1 MAAQNHAGRH
11 RPDTATVFVDSS
23 GGRVRLAR
31 RATHTAIGLLMIAL
45 VAVGASLLGNVP
57 LPGVRP
63 PASLPGDNSASK
75 HAPTQ
80 PRSSQLAAGASSP
93 SSQGAT
99 PGSPATS
106 GPSAAH
112 PTTAPTAAASTPPGQ
127 PSSLGRP
134 TTTPSNTTAP
144 TSGARHGQAPITPPG
159 QTKKPTATKTP

>member
-63 PASLPGDNSASK
+63 PASLPGNNSASK

-93 SSQGAT
+93 SSQGTT

-106 GPSAAH
+106 GPSGAH
-112 PTTAPTAAASTPPGQ
+112 TTTAPTAAPSTQ
-127 PSSLGRP
+127 PSSPGRP
-134 TTTPSNTTAP
+134 TSAPSNSATPSGSA
-144 TSGARHGQAPITPPG
+144 GHGRPPITPPG